1 MHLMELHA
9 DGPLGPTGRVVAFAN
24 LIVFQ
29 ASGGLFKQIPGVN
42 LSWHE
47 STVVLPDVSDY
58 SALKTK
64 LLAAITHIVEAYR
77 DEFVRQA
84 NAIKESTDSISVNDT
99 QPQVQMHLA
108 NGRMEALIRYP
119 ISLTHATEIDEQV
132 SEAVLKVL
140 AAGND
145 KP

>member
-1 MHLMELHA
+1 MHLMELHS

-42 LSWHE
+42 LTWHE
-47 STVVLPDVSDY
+47 STVVLPGVSDY
-58 SALKTK
+58 SVLKAR
-64 LLAAITHIVEAYR
+64 LLTTISGVIEEYR

-84 NAIKESTDSISVNDT
+84 NAIKESTASIAVNDT
-99 QPQVQMHLA
+99 LPRVQMRLVG
-108 NGRMEALIRYP
+108 GRMEALIRYP
-119 ISLTHATEIDEQV
+119 VSLKHAAEIDERV

-140 AAGND
+140 AAES
-145 KP
+145 K